1 MKARVVSDI
10 FWGFVFL
17 ELLQVLFCSSY
28 TQLLLRIPKILTLA
42 FSSSLISFSIL
53 PITYCL
59 LVPLSLQLLCSSL
72 VLWDPSLLSAVC
84 SLLSNLSPLPWV
96 FWDRQD
102 RKVPQARKLQA
113 GLTSFCPAGRSQE
126 LVRLLNHT
134 VALIRGGAKVRKKSW
149 NFECGFFLFRCVFGC
164 SRFLT
169 GF

>member
-113 GLTSFCPAGRSQE
+113 GLTHFLLSCGEEPGIGKAPQPHCCTYKGWGKGEKKISKFWVWLF
-126 LVRLLNHT
+126 LV
-134 VALIRGGAKVRKKSW
+134 
-149 NFECGFFLFRCVFGC
+149 
-164 SRFLT
+164 
-169 GF
+169 